1 MKKVLQLLT
10 GFALVLT
17 LAFSLATPVFAEE
30 AEVTEETESTLRQ
43 VIVHY
48 LRWDG
53 DYTDN
58 NIWTW
63 NTGTNG
69 SEAPVEQSG
78 TSDFGVTFTIL
89 IDDDAGDE
97 IGLILRYSAAWGNGQ
112 NDRDGLIPED
122 GGDKANKAIII
133 RDEEGEFTGFNE
145 DGIKHVFVIEG
156 MNEVIYQDPVHGP
169 LLDGFGTLMV
179 VYFDP
184 AQEYEGWNIWTW
196 GTGTNG
202 SAPANDTGVPFA
214 ARLDVDGGIVDQEM
228 FRVAFLSIAP
238 DADDTIGF
246 IVRTDAWAKQFEDDL
261 FINVADIKG
270 EGLQTMFYIGG
281 TGDFIEDFATFEAI
295 ANAFEIE
302 TALFQDR
309 LSLLL
314 NFNKPIQ
321 VAVNDGEESVFN
333 KNWFTVKNA
342 QGATVPIANVAFEQG
357 VNSVDEFMIIF
368 ENELSAAQG
377 PFTVEFESGFS
388 GAQASVETNVPA
400 IAPTITIIGSTNVT
414 LELGDRY
421 SLPTFRA
428 TEDFHGATIP
438 IFTARVKDGHG
449 FLSTREAGIYELV
462 LTASDRFGN
471 VAEQTITV
479 TVLDPCDDQA
489 HLNNFIAP
497 LALMFGLPLLAVLF
511 FKGNRKG

>member
-17 LAFSLATPVFAEE
+17 LVSALATPVAAEE
-30 AEVTEETESTLRQ
+30 VEEEAAEPELRQ

-48 LRWDG
+48 HRWDG
-53 DYTDN
+53 EYEGR

-63 NTGTNG
+63 NTGTGG

-78 TSDFGVTFTIL
+78 TSDFGATFTINL
-89 IDDDAGDE
+89 GEDAGDE
-97 IGLILRYSAAWGNGQ
+97 IGLILRYSAAWGDGQ

-122 GGDKANKAIII
+122 GGDKANKAIVI
-133 RDEEGEFTGFNE
+133 RDENGEFTGFDE
-145 DGIKHVFVIEG
+145 DGVKHVFVIEG

-169 LLDGFGTLMV
+169 LREGFGTLMV

-184 AQEYEGWNIWTW
+184 AQEFDGWNIWTW
-196 GTGTNG
+196 GTGTDG

-214 ARLDVDGGIVDQEM
+214 AALDVDGGIVDQEM
-228 FRVAFLSIAP
+228 FRVAFLSIAE

-246 IVRTDAWAKQFEDDL
+246 IVRTDAWDKQYEDDL
-261 FINVADIKG
+261 FIDVSEIKG
-270 EGLQTMFYIGG
+270 SGLQTMFYIGG
-281 TGDFIEDFATFEAI
+281 TGDFIEDFESFEAI

-302 TALFQDR
+302 SALFQDR

-321 VAVNDGEESVFN
+321 VALDDGAEVLFDDS
-333 KNWFTVKNA
+333 WFTVRNA
-342 QGATVPIANVAFEQG
+342 AGAVVPVANVAYEQG

-388 GAQASVETNVPA
+388 GAEATAEAN
-400 IAPTITIIGSTNVT
+400 IPTVLPNITIIGSTNVT

-438 IFTARVKDGHG
+438 IFTARVKEGHG

-462 LTASDRFGN
+462 LTAADRFGN
-471 VAEQTITV
+471 VAEETITV
-479 TVLDPCDDQA
+479 TVIDPCDDQA
-489 HLNNFIAP
+489 HLNNVIAP
-497 LALMFGLPLLAVLF
+497 LALMFGLPLLAVLV